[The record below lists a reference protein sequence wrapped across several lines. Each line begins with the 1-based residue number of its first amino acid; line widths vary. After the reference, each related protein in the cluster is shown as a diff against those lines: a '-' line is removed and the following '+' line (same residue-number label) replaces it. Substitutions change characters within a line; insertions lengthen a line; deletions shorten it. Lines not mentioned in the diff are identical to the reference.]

1 MLKRF
6 NGTSTIVLAGIAG
19 GTVEIIWVLLYCL
32 GSPLQAS
39 LVAEEIARS
48 FLPGTAGMTAVI
60 AGVVVHYIL
69 SLLIAGVAAIAYLRV
84 FAGDFDE
91 STIFA
96 TSISALA
103 IIWAS
108 NFFVVLPVVNP
119 VFVTLMPLTV
129 TLISKIGFG
138 VAMGWVFATAAP
150 VLAGDARQVARGGP
164 LALR

>member
-1 MLKRF
+1 MQRKINVAR
-6 NGTSTIVLAGIAG
+6 TIVLAGIAG

-48 FLPGTAGMTAVI
+48 FLPQMAGMTAIIVGLAI
-60 AGVVVHYIL
+60 HYVL
-69 SLLIAGVAAIAYLRV
+69 SLLIAGSAVIAYLRILAADIDV
-84 FAGDFDE
+84 PA
-91 STIFA
+91 TFA
-96 TSISALA
+96 TSVAALVA
-103 IIWAS
+103 IWAS

-119 VFVTLMPLTV
+119 GFVTLMPLTV

-138 VAMGWVFATAAP
+138 IAMGWVFGGWGQAS
-150 VLAGDARQVARGGP
+150 AGLTKHTTHRR

>member
-1 MLKRF
+1 MF
-6 NGTSTIVLAGIAG
+6 
-19 GTVEIIWVLLYCL
+19 
-32 GSPLQAS
+32 
-39 LVAEEIARS
+39 
-48 FLPGTAGMTAVI
+48 
-60 AGVVVHYIL
+60 AGVAIHYVL
-69 SLLIAGVAAIAYLRV
+69 SLLIAGAAAFAYLRI
-84 FAGDFDE
+84 FAGDIDE

-96 TSISALA
+96 SSISALA

-138 VAMGWVFATAAP
+138 IAMGWVFATAVP
-150 VLAGDARQVARGGP
+150 VLAGDARQVARGP